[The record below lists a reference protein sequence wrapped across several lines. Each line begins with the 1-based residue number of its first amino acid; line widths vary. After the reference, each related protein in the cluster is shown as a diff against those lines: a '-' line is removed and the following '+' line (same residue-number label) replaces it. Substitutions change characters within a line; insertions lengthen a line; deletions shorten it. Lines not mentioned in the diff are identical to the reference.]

1 MLNIVGIVAAVLVLV
16 ILGVLALATT
26 KPATF
31 RVERAATI
39 AAPPERVF
47 ALLNDFHAWEQWS
60 PWARLD
66 PAMTTT
72 YSGPASGPGA
82 VYEWLGNKAVGQGR
96 MAILE
101 STPPRAV
108 TIQLDFLKPFEAHN
122 TTVFTLTPAASG
134 THVQW
139 AMFGPNTFMGKVM
152 GVFISMDQM
161 IGKDFEKGL
170 ATMKGV
176 AER

>member
-1 MLNIVGIVAAVLVLV
+1 MLNIVGIIAAVLVV
-16 ILGVLALATT
+16 AIVGVLALATT

-31 RVERAATI
+31 RVMREATI

-60 PWARLD
+60 PWAALD
-66 PAMTTT
+66 PAMTLT
-72 YSGPASGPGA
+72 YSGPVSGVGA

-96 MAILE
+96 MEILE

-122 TTVFTLTPAASG
+122 TTVFTLTPSAGG
-134 THVQW
+134 TQVQW

-152 GVFISMDQM
+152 SVFISMDQM